1 MTDSVSTP
9 SSSSNSVQS
18 RVRWAVLCTLAGLTC
33 VLLFLLFGFEP
44 WSVGIGVFL
53 GFPLLL
59 GGIGLYLAGV
69 VHDLRRRQAL

>member
-1 MTDSVSTP
+1 MTNAPSSGSASADSVST
-9 SSSSNSVQS
+9 
-18 RVRWAVLCTLAGLTC
+18 RVRWAVLCTLAGLAC
-33 VLLFLLFGFEP
+33 VFLFLLFGFEP

-69 VHDLRRRQAL
+69 VRDLRQREAL

>member
-1 MTDSVSTP
+1 V
-9 SSSSNSVQS
+9 V
-18 RVRWAVLCTLAGLTC
+18 CTLAGLAC
-33 VLLFLLFGFEP
+33 VFLFLLFGFEP

-69 VHDLRRRQAL
+69 VSDLRQREAL